1 MSPTPIAPAAS
12 PTRTAAGIASLT
24 LGILASIPLGLFLAA
39 QVGLA
44 DTTTVQEN
52 LAWGNLVVT
61 FGTLAIYGSI
71 PAALLAIAV
80 GLIALVRNG
89 RIGKGCGLAG
99 LLLGGVVLVWLAI
112 AVAPQLGGF
121 AISAPPFFASAS

>member
-1 MSPTPIAPAAS
+1 MAATPIVPVSS
-12 PTRTAAGIASLT
+12 PPRTAAGIASLT
-24 LGILASIPLGLFLAA
+24 LGILAAIPLGLFLGA

-44 DTTTVQEN
+44 DTSTVEET
-52 LAWGNLVVT
+52 LAWGNLVGT
-61 FGTLAIYGSI
+61 FGSLAIYGGI

-112 AVAPQLGGF
+112 AVAPGLGGF
-121 AISAPPFFASAS
+121 GL

>member
-1 MSPTPIAPAAS
+1 VSPTPIVPTRS
-12 PTRTAAGIASLT
+12 PNRTAAGVTSLT
-24 LGILASIPLGLFLAA
+24 LGILAAIPLGLFLGA

-44 DTTTVQEN
+44 DTSTVEEN
-52 LAWGNLVVT
+52 LAWGNLVGT
-61 FGTLAIYGSI
+61 FGTLAIYGGI

-80 GLIALVRNG
+80 GLFALVRNG

-121 AISAPPFFASAS
+121 EIG

>member
-1 MSPTPIAPAAS
+1 VSSPPVAPTVSA
-12 PTRTAAGIASLT
+12 PRTAAGITSLV
-24 LGILASIPLGLFLAA
+24 LGILAAIPLGLFLGA

-44 DTTTVQEN
+44 DTSSVEEV

-61 FGTLAIYGSI
+61 FGTLAIYGGI
-71 PAALLAIAV
+71 PAALLAMAV
-80 GLIALVRNG
+80 GLVALVRNG

-99 LLLGGVVLVWLAI
+99 LLLGSVVLVWLAI

-121 AISAPPFFASAS
+121 AISAPTF

>member
-1 MSPTPIAPAAS
+1 VSPTPIAPPSS
-12 PTRTAAGIASLT
+12 PPRTAAGIASLT
-24 LGILASIPLGLFLAA
+24 LGILAAIPLGLFLGA

-44 DTTTVQEN
+44 DTTTVADN

-61 FGTLAIYGSI
+61 FGTLAIYGGT

-121 AISAPPFFASAS
+121 AF

>member
-1 MSPTPIAPAAS
+1 MSSTPTVPTAS

-44 DTTTVQEN
+44 DTSTVQEN

-71 PAALLAIAV
+71 PAALLAIGV

-121 AISAPPFFASAS
+121 AISAPPFS

>member
-1 MSPTPIAPAAS
+1 VSPTPTAHASAP
-12 PTRTAAGIASLT
+12 PRTAAGITSLT
-24 LGILASIPLGLFLAA
+24 LGILAAIPLGLFLGA

-44 DTTTVQEN
+44 DTSTVDEN

-61 FGTLAIYGSI
+61 FGSLAIYGSI

-80 GLIALVRNG
+80 GLLALVRNG

-112 AVAPQLGGF
+112 AVVPQLGGF
-121 AISAPPFFASAS
+121 AFPG

>member
-1 MSPTPIAPAAS
+1 VSLTPAAPPAS
-12 PTRTAAGIASLT
+12 PPRTAAGIASLT
-24 LGILASIPLGLFLAA
+24 LGILAAIPLGLFLGA

-44 DTTTVQEN
+44 DTTTVEDN

-61 FGTLAIYGSI
+61 FGSLAIYGGI

-112 AVAPQLGGF
+112 AVVPQLGGF
-121 AISAPPFFASAS
+121 AF

>member
-1 MSPTPIAPAAS
+1 MAQAPADRGGQTPVAHAATS
-12 PTRTAAGIASLT
+12 APRTAAGVTSLV
-24 LGILASIPLGLFLAA
+24 LGILAAVPLGLFLFA

-44 DTTTVQEN
+44 DTRTVESN

-61 FGTLAIYGSI
+61 FGSIAIYGGT
-71 PAALLAIAV
+71 PAALLAMAV

-99 LLLGGVVLVWLAI
+99 LLLGGVVLVWLTI
-112 AVAPQLGGF
+112 AVVPHLGGF
-121 AISAPPFFASAS
+121 AF

>member
-1 MSPTPIAPAAS
+1 MSPTPIVPAP
-12 PTRTAAGIASLT
+12 PPPRTAAGITSLT
-24 LGILASIPLGLFLAA
+24 LGILAAIPLGLFLAA

-44 DTTTVQEN
+44 DTRTVDEN

-61 FGTLAIYGSI
+61 FGTLAIYGGI
-71 PAALLAIAV
+71 PAALLAIGM

-121 AISAPPFFASAS
+121 AIAAPFV

>member
-1 MSPTPIAPAAS
+1 VTLAPAAPPS
-12 PTRTAAGIASLT
+12 APPRTAAGIASLT
-24 LGILASIPLGLFLAA
+24 LGILAAIPLGLFLFA

-44 DTTTVQEN
+44 DTSSVDET

-61 FGTLAIYGSI
+61 FGALALYGSV
-71 PAALLAIAV
+71 PAALLAITA

-112 AVAPQLGGF
+112 AVVPQLGGF
-121 AISAPPFFASAS
+121 AF

>member
-1 MSPTPIAPAAS
+1 MSLAPAAPPS
-12 PTRTAAGIASLT
+12 TPPRTAAGIASLT
-24 LGILASIPLGLFLAA
+24 LGILAAIPLGLFLFA

-44 DTTTVQEN
+44 DTSSVDET

-61 FGTLAIYGSI
+61 FGALALYGSV
-71 PAALLAIAV
+71 PAALLAITV

-112 AVAPQLGGF
+112 AVVPQLGGF
-121 AISAPPFFASAS
+121 AF